1 MSADFTIVSLYPHML
16 GTYGDGGNAT
26 VLLQRAFTAGM
37 RPEVVEVGA
46 LDPVPE
52 LADVYLLGGG
62 EDQAQVAACERLRAW
77 GGLSRAVARGASVL
91 GVCAGFQLLG
101 ETYAVDGGQVP
112 GLGLLDVTSDRLRRR
127 AVGNI
132 AVVRES
138 TDAGGPPSGLLLGF
152 ENHAGSTMCG
162 SDAQPFGRV
171 AVGIGNGDGVDGAVN
186 GRVVGTYLHGP
197 VLARN
202 PSLADWLLG
211 LPASAGGHVDER
223 DALVAALRAERVEH
237 IPTGRRTRAELR
249 RLL

>member
-1 MSADFTIVSLYPHML
+1 MPADFTIVSLYPHML

-26 VLLQRAFTAGM
+26 VLFQRALAAGM
-37 RPEVVEVGA
+37 HPEVIEVGA
-46 LDPVPE
+46 LDAVPE

-62 EDQAQVAACERLRAW
+62 EDQAQVAACERLQAW

-101 ETYAVDGGQVP
+101 QSYGVDGRQVP
-112 GLGLLDVTSDRLRRR
+112 GLGLLDVTSERLRRR

-132 AVVRES
+132 AVVRRSNDE
-138 TDAGGPPSGLLLGF
+138 AGPPSGLLLGF
-152 ENHAGSTMCG
+152 ENHAGSTTCG
-162 SDAQPFGRV
+162 PDVQPLGRV
-171 AVGIGNGDGVDGAVN
+171 AVGIGNGDDVDGAVN

-211 LPASAGGHVDER
+211 LPTADREHVGER
-223 DALVAALRAERVEH
+223 DDLVAALRAERVEH
-237 IPTGRRTRAELR
+237 IPAGRRTRAELR